1 MSNLEEA
8 YFIQEKINKNI
19 ILRHRLYAIMLPLL
33 IVGALLASILMSVY
47 FLRGD
52 YPVIYLVFAIV
63 GIVLFAGGFSLGV
76 YVAILGTK
84 NDKLKAQRSIIV
96 SELEKERLRSL

>member
-1 MSNLEEA
+1 MNYLEEA
-8 YFIQEKINKNI
+8 YSIQEKINKNV

-52 YPVIYLVFAIV
+52 YPVIYLMFAIV
-63 GIVLFAGGFSLGV
+63 GSALFAGGFSIGI